1 MADREALREALRD
14 AAHEAVRLSCIA
26 GGLDALREAMPASV
40 HPDAGPIEQRAT
52 DALGELILV
61 VIERT
66 EALAERLERI
76 HTAAGKAE

>member
-1 MADREALREALRD
+1 MADRDALRSSLRD
-14 AAHEAVRLSCIA
+14 AAHEALRISALA
-26 GGLDALREAMPASV
+26 GGLDALHEALPASV

-52 DALGELILV
+52 EALGEVIRV

-66 EALAERLERI
+66 EALAARLERL